1 MAAVGKQLFEP
12 MFPAI
17 FIEFDAGAGAGGG
30 AGGAGAAVE
39 EAGAACGL

>member
-17 FIEFDAGAGAGGG
+17 FIEFDAGAGAGVG
-30 AGGAGAAVE
+30 AGGAVE
-39 EAGAACGL
+39 EAGTACGL

>member
-17 FIEFDAGAGAGGG
+17 FIEFDAGAGAGGARG
-30 AGGAGAAVE
+30 AVE
-39 EAGAACGL
+39 EAGTACGL